1 MYFLRCLQEDT
12 VYCAY
17 LKSLAVL
24 NYTPPPPQK
33 KKNEKEKK
41 EICKIFTK
49 NGLRITTEANE
60 NIVNFLDVT
69 LDLNTGKS

>member
-1 MYFLRCLQEDT
+1 MSARKYSLLRLFK
-12 VYCAY
+12 VAGSIK
-17 LKSLAVL
+17 LH
-24 NYTPPPPQK
+24 PPPPQ

-49 NGLRITTEANE
+49 NGLRIITEANE
-60 NIVNFLDVT
+60 NTVNFLDVT

>member
-1 MYFLRCLQEDT
+1 MSARKYSLLRLFKVAGSIKLQQP
-12 VYCAY
+12 A
-17 LKSLAVL
+17 A
-24 NYTPPPPQK
+24 PPPPKK

-49 NGLRITTEANE
+49 NGLRIITEANE
-60 NIVNFLDVT
+60 NTVNFLDVT

>member
-1 MYFLRCLQEDT
+1 MSARKYSLLRLFKVAGSIKLQ
-12 VYCAY
+12 
-17 LKSLAVL
+17 
-24 NYTPPPPQK
+24 PPPPPKK

-49 NGLRITTEANE
+49 NGLRIITEANE
-60 NIVNFLDVT
+60 NTVNFLDVT

>member
-1 MYFLRCLQEDT
+1 MYFLRCLQENT

-24 NYTPPPPQK
+24 NYTPPPQKK

-49 NGLRITTEANE
+49 NGLRIITEANE
-60 NIVNFLDVT
+60 NTVNFLDVT

>member
-24 NYTPPPPQK
+24 NYTPPPP
-33 KKNEKEKK
+33 KKNEKEK
-41 EICKIFTK
+41 ICKIFTK